1 MNVATVGEF
10 WGVLRRKYD
19 EMGVLKGSSLLFSR
33 DRRGE
38 GLRRGGDDD
47 NGGVE
52 DWARYQRYDP
62 KKCPDSLGFLSL
74 RNAPRMRLSYVCSP
88 RRTTA
93 H

>member
-47 NGGVE
+47 NGGVK

-62 KKCPDSLGFLSL
+62 KKSVLTHLAFWVFSMPLERG
-74 RNAPRMRLSYVCSP
+74 
-88 RRTTA
+88 
-93 H
+93 